1 MPLKLPVF
9 IVEGN
14 DLSVYST
21 LERAQNQLEPHDV
34 LNLVY
39 EGYDAE
45 GRLLSLKV
53 DKRRVVISLA
63 EENPTH
69 AKTLENAIRNYLRA
83 TNNPLGDDES
93 CDLNC
98 LVTACIKFA
107 S

>member
-9 IVEGN
+9 VVEGN
-14 DLSVYST
+14 DLSVYNT
-21 LERAQNQLEPHDV
+21 LKRVQNQLEPQDV
-34 LNLVY
+34 LKQVY

-53 DKRRVVISLA
+53 ERRRVVISLA

-69 AKTLENAIRNYLRA
+69 TKTLENAIRNYLRA
-83 TNNPLGDDES
+83 ANDPLGDDES